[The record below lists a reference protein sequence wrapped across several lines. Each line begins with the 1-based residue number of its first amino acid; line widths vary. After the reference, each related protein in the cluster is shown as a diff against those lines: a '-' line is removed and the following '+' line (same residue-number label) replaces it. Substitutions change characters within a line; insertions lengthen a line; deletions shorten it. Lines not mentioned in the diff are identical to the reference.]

1 MTTPGKKAKKII
13 SRCLIDPAFFIKTFC
28 KIQHPIKGVVPFKLF
43 PFQEELIQTV
53 IDNPYVVVNK
63 SRQLGISTVSAA
75 FCLWYCM
82 FHETKNILVI
92 ATKRDVAKNFV
103 DKCKFM
109 YDNLPEGL
117 KKFAPLS
124 IDNAQE
130 VGFGHTNSKIK
141 AVGTSKDAGR
151 SEALSW
157 LFVDEAAFIKDMDDI
172 WTSIWPTLSTGG
184 RCMMLSTPE
193 GTSNVFYQTYAQ
205 AKSGE
210 NDFMAVDLPW
220 DVHPERDDEWK
231 DKQIKQFGQKRF
243 DQEYDCVSGD
253 TRIVTKCG
261 YKIASDIVVGD
272 SVLTHKGRFKKVK
285 EVRSR
290 PVRSDESL
298 HSVVMPGIVNNTIK
312 ITGNHPVLS
321 SMIHRR
327 RNQNA
332 FDALRLK
339 PGFDFIPMDT
349 LNDFNS
355 INNMKKSIVCAFPC
369 ESENSLTNEISN
381 LDLLEL
387 FSSSISGI
395 DVVDKDYIRYK
406 KQNRN
411 TNTIRNWK
419 VDYDL
424 GRMLGLYLAEG
435 SKKSS
440 KVGSEG
446 VQIALNNGS
455 DIPSQEFLASFFD
468 SVGVK
473 HSTQVEGK
481 VTRFYSCN
489 KLLRGV
495 IDLFVNRGCAR
506 DKKLNLDMISKTN
519 KKFVLGLLRGFF
531 DGDGNYAPNKIRF
544 NSASEHLIYQTKV
557 LCSFLGHYPRIGTL
571 NIKENVIRGRVL
583 RANIMYYA
591 EIDGRGD
598 MVFDEVLSENKL
610 LVEKMTS
617 RTKLINGYATAYL
630 KSSLVEESEKIKT
643 IVYDF
648 EIEDDHSFIADS
660 LVVHNCDFS
669 AQTNAFLTAETFDFI
684 KETISEPDENW
695 KHHGGYWI
703 WQNPV
708 PHEEYAIGVDVA
720 SGAAKDFS
728 TIQVVHAKSNEQ
740 VAEFHAKV
748 DTSDFAQII
757 CDIGNQYNT
766 AVVCIERNNLGDSVI
781 KKIRD
786 HIGYQK
792 LLFTDTFGNPIV
804 TNTYDGFNTPGLKAG
819 FSMQTKSRINVLNV
833 VQEGLGTRSYRIK
846 SERLLNEFR
855 TFVVKGGKPE
865 HEKNKNDDLIIAYA
879 LALWTREY
887 CLKTIASG
895 IEFQE
900 SFLNAV
906 SRDTVTPTDLNP
918 DITGFGMG
926 AKGVRGENNGIYSPY
941 GPVERALHGS
951 TLNHASSRYDKKK
964 GRIIKT
970 KLVDPFGDD
979 RF

>member
-1 MTTPGKKAKKII
+1 MTTAKKKAEAII
-13 SRCLIDPAFFIKTFC
+13 ERSFSDPVFFIKTFC
-28 KIQHPIKGVVPFKLF
+28 NIQHPIKGVVPFELF

-82 FHETKNILVI
+82 FHATKNILVI

-109 YDNLPEGL
+109 YENLPKGL

-130 VGFGHTNSKIK
+130 IGFGHTNSKIK

-220 DVHPERDDEWK
+220 DVHPDRDDEWK
-231 DKQIKQFGQKRF
+231 EKQIKQFGQKRF
-243 DQEYDCVSGD
+243 DQEYD
-253 TRIVTKCG
+253 
-261 YKIASDIVVGD
+261 
-272 SVLTHKGRFKKVK
+272 
-285 EVRSR
+285 
-290 PVRSDESL
+290 
-298 HSVVMPGIVNNTIK
+298 
-312 ITGNHPVLS
+312 
-321 SMIHRR
+321 
-327 RNQNA
+327 
-332 FDALRLK
+332 
-339 PGFDFIPMDT
+339 
-349 LNDFNS
+349 
-355 INNMKKSIVCAFPC
+355 
-369 ESENSLTNEISN
+369 
-381 LDLLEL
+381 
-387 FSSSISGI
+387 
-395 DVVDKDYIRYK
+395 
-406 KQNRN
+406 
-411 TNTIRNWK
+411 
-419 VDYDL
+419 
-424 GRMLGLYLAEG
+424 
-435 SKKSS
+435 
-440 KVGSEG
+440 
-446 VQIALNNGS
+446 
-455 DIPSQEFLASFFD
+455 
-468 SVGVK
+468 
-473 HSTQVEGK
+473 
-481 VTRFYSCN
+481 
-489 KLLRGV
+489 
-495 IDLFVNRGCAR
+495 
-506 DKKLNLDMISKTN
+506 
-519 KKFVLGLLRGFF
+519 
-531 DGDGNYAPNKIRF
+531 
-544 NSASEHLIYQTKV
+544 
-557 LCSFLGHYPRIGTL
+557 
-571 NIKENVIRGRVL
+571 
-583 RANIMYYA
+583 
-591 EIDGRGD
+591 
-598 MVFDEVLSENKL
+598 
-610 LVEKMTS
+610 
-617 RTKLINGYATAYL
+617 
-630 KSSLVEESEKIKT
+630 
-643 IVYDF
+643 
-648 EIEDDHSFIADS
+648 
-660 LVVHNCDFS
+660 CDFS

-703 WQNPV
+703 WQAPR

-748 DTSDFAQII
+748 DTSDFAQIV

-792 LLFTDTFGNPIV
+792 LLFTDSFGNPIV

-887 CLKTIASG
+887 CLKTIVSG

-906 SRDTVTPTDLNP
+906 SRDRVTPTDLNP

-941 GPVERALHGS
+941 GPVERDLFGTSLSHTS
-951 TLNHASSRYDKKK
+951 TRYDKKK
-964 GRIIKT
+964 GRIVKT
-970 KLVDPFGDD
+970 KLTDPFGDD